1 MDNIQEHIL
10 AELELQWCNRMTELV
25 QYNMIEDS
33 NALFSEFVV
42 DGMEPFEHEWLFV
55 TYYKAIQ

>member
-1 MDNIQEHIL
+1 MENIQEQIL

-55 TYYKAIQ
+55 TYYKAMQ